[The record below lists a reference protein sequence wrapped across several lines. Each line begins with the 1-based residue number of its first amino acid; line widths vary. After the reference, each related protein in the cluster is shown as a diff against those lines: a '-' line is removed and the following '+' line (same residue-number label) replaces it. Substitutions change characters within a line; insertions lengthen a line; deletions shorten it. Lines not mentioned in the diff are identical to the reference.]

1 MGIHEQFYDIET
13 KACKK
18 YGEKTLVFLQC
29 GSFFETYGYK
39 KDGQFLNKYY
49 TEYSRICDF
58 CMKEKNIKYKGFDVW
73 MIGFPDYCLEKY
85 VPKMTSEGFTIVI
98 WVQADDP
105 TKIRFEKCI
114 CSPGTDFDNN
124 TKDITNYSMCMWVKK
139 TKSILLNKT
148 PELICGMSA
157 IDILTGDTH
166 IFEYREKYFHNP
178 TTFDEI
184 ERFYSSYNPNEIL
197 VIYETSDEEIKD
209 ILQFSQIDCDKI
221 HMIRLDDVNNSHQSV
236 AKKCENQ
243 TYIKEQLNQ
252 FYDIL
257 EYHVFCQT
265 HRLDAHQLATQSFC
279 FHLNFIYGCN
289 PNLVKKIKKPLFDNK
304 GDRLIL
310 GNHSL
315 KQLNIIGNQQHRGV
329 LSSVSNFINKCNTP
343 MGKRKLHNTLIN
355 PTSNS
360 EDLQKQYAITKYV
373 RDNYESFEDIRN
385 ELKNI
390 GDFERLYRKLI
401 LQRVAP
407 AELSQF
413 NNSLNII
420 LKIYTTLKS
429 DERINEHIKCP
440 NLSTKCKELMK
451 ILDDNILL
459 SEASKIGTVKFDIN
473 IFKRGI
479 FADLDNFEKEYEE
492 SKDELEC
499 LRLYLERF
507 IVKYKGKK
515 TKQMIKIHETD
526 KNGLFLSITGNRSK
540 ILKETL
546 KKEGIYQG
554 KPIKYTSTYNN
565 EERELIFNPHNVQ
578 YIKHTKSNFRLD
590 SVQLNTIYHSIFHE
604 KESLKEE
611 LTDVYKN
618 FIISLQEYSEQ
629 IETIVKYVTELDMV
643 ITKAYLAKKFN
654 YCMPVID
661 DSAKQSF
668 LRAKDMRHIL
678 IENLQEDETYVPN
691 DIELGID
698 TEQNGMLL
706 YGTNAVGKS
715 SLIRSIGICVIMAQA
730 GLFVPCSEFI
740 YKPYKSIFTRILG
753 NDNLFKG
760 LSTFAVEMS
769 ELRTILNNATKNSL
783 VLGDELCSGTETTSA
798 MSIFMAGVIQLHNRE
813 ASFIFATHF
822 HEITHENRLK
832 NLTNLSF
839 KHMAVYYDAETD
851 CLIYDRKLQD
861 GPGISMYGLEVCK
874 SLHLPDDF
882 LELANNIRKER
893 DNDKSVL
900 SRQPTRYN
908 TKKLKGE
915 CEQCGEE
922 AVDAHHLVP
931 QKLANKDGFIGTFHK
946 NHKAN
951 IMNLCK
957 SCHNKETKNDTQKR
971 RTKTTKGMRLLER
984 E

>member
-1 MGIHEQFYDIET
+1 MNNFTILKQ
-13 KACKK
+13 KLVKNMVK
-18 YGEKTLVFLQC
+18 KTLVFMQC

-39 KDGQFLNKYY
+39 KDGQFRNKYY

-58 CMKEKNIKYKGFDVW
+58 CMKEKNIKYKGYDAW

-124 TKDITNYSMCMWVKK
+124 TKDITNYSMCMWIKK

-184 ERFYSSYNPNEIL
+184 ERFYSSYNPSEIL

-221 HMIRLDDVNNSHQSV
+221 HMIRLDDVDNSHQSV

-252 FYDIL
+252 FYDIQ

-265 HRLDAHQLATQSFC
+265 HRLDEHQLATQAFC

-360 EDLQKQYAITKYV
+360 EDLQKQYDITQYV
-373 RDNYESFEDIRN
+373 RDNYETFENIRN

-413 NNSLNII
+413 HTSLNII

-429 DERINEHIKCP
+429 DKRINEHIKCP
-440 NLSTKCKELMK
+440 NLSTKCEELMK

-459 SEASKIGTVKFDIN
+459 TEASKIGTVKFDVN

-526 KNGLFLSITGNRSK
+526 KNGLFLSMTGNRSK
-540 ILKETL
+540 ILKEAL
-546 KKEGIYQG
+546 KKIEIYQG

-565 EERELIFNPHNVQ
+565 EEREITFNPHTVQ

-590 SVQLNTIYHSIFHE
+590 SIQLNTIYHSIFHE

-611 LTDVYKN
+611 LVPMYTK
-618 FIISLQEYSEQ
+618 ISLYH
-629 IETIVKYVTELDMV
+629 
-643 ITKAYLAKKFN
+643 
-654 YCMPVID
+654 C
-661 DSAKQSF
+661 
-668 LRAKDMRHIL
+668 
-678 IENLQEDETYVPN
+678 
-691 DIELGID
+691 
-698 TEQNGMLL
+698 
-706 YGTNAVGKS
+706 
-715 SLIRSIGICVIMAQA
+715 
-730 GLFVPCSEFI
+730 
-740 YKPYKSIFTRILG
+740 
-753 NDNLFKG
+753 
-760 LSTFAVEMS
+760 
-769 ELRTILNNATKNSL
+769 KNTVNKL
-783 VLGDELCSGTETTSA
+783 
-798 MSIFMAGVIQLHNRE
+798 IQL
-813 ASFIFATHF
+813 
-822 HEITHENRLK
+822 
-832 NLTNLSF
+832 LS
-839 KHMAVYYDAETD
+839 M
-851 CLIYDRKLQD
+851 
-861 GPGISMYGLEVCK
+861 
-874 SLHLPDDF
+874 
-882 LELANNIRKER
+882 
-893 DNDKSVL
+893 
-900 SRQPTRYN
+900 
-908 TKKLKGE
+908 
-915 CEQCGEE
+915 
-922 AVDAHHLVP
+922 
-931 QKLANKDGFIGTFHK
+931 
-946 NHKAN
+946 
-951 IMNLCK
+951 
-957 SCHNKETKNDTQKR
+957 
-971 RTKTTKGMRLLER
+971 
-984 E
+984 

>member
-13 KACKK
+13 KSCKK
-18 YGEKTLVFLQC
+18 YGEKTLVFMQC

-39 KDGQFLNKYY
+39 KGSQFRNKYY
-49 TEYSRICDF
+49 NEYSRITGF
-58 CMKEKNIKYKGFDVW
+58 CMKEKNLKYKGLDVW

-85 VPKMTSEGFTIVI
+85 VSKMTSEGFTIVI
-98 WVQADDP
+98 WVQANDP
-105 TKIRFEKCI
+105 TKIRYEKCI
-114 CSPGTDFDNN
+114 CSPGTDFDNI
-124 TKDITNYSMCMWVKK
+124 KGITNYSMCIWVKK

-184 ERFYSSYNPNEIL
+184 ERFYSSYNPSEIL

-209 ILQFSQIDCDKI
+209 ILQFSQIECEKI
-221 HMIRLDDVNNSHQSV
+221 HMVQVGDANNSHHDAV
-236 AKKCENQ
+236 KKCEKQ
-243 TYIKEQLNQ
+243 TYIKEQIKQ
-252 FYDIL
+252 FYDIQ
-257 EYHVFCQT
+257 EYHVFCQA
-265 HRLDAHQLATQSFC
+265 HRLDVHQLATQAFC

-289 PNLVKKIKKPLFDNK
+289 PNLVKKLKKPLFDNK

-315 KQLNIIGNQQHRGV
+315 KQLNIVGNSQHRGN

-343 MGKRKLHNTLIN
+343 MGKRKLHNTLIQ
-355 PTSNS
+355 PTSNGD
-360 EDLQKQYAITKYV
+360 ELQRQYDITQYV
-373 RDNYESFEDIRN
+373 KDQWLTFKDIRN
-385 ELKNI
+385 DLKNI

-413 NNSLNII
+413 HNSLQII
-420 LKIYTTLKS
+420 LGIYKTLKS
-429 DERINEHIKCP
+429 DAQLNEHIKCS
-440 NLSTKCKELMK
+440 NLSKNCKELLKMLEDNL
-451 ILDDNILL
+451 ILTT
-459 SEASKIGTVKFDIN
+459 AAAVGTVKFDVN

-479 FADLDNFEKEYEE
+479 FTTLDNCEKEYEE
-492 SKDELEC
+492 NKDELEC
-499 LRLYLERF
+499 SRLYLERF

-515 TKQMIKIHETD
+515 TSQMIKYHETD
-526 KNGLFLSITGNRSK
+526 KNGLFLSITGNRSN
-540 ILKETL
+540 ILKGEL
-546 KKEGIYQG
+546 KKKEPYQG
-554 KPIKYTSTYNN
+554 EAIKYNSTYNN
-565 EERELIFNPHNVQ
+565 EEKTITFNPHLVQ
-578 YIKHTKSNFRLD
+578 YVKHTKSNFRLD
-590 SVQLNTIYHSIFHE
+590 SIQLNAIYHSIFSNKE
-604 KESLKEE
+604 KLKKE
-611 LTDVYKN
+611 LERVYKN

-629 IETIVKYVTELDMV
+629 IESVVKYVTDLDV
-643 ITKAYLAKKFN
+643 VTTKAFLAIKFN
-654 YCMPVID
+654 YCAPVID
-661 DSAKQSF
+661 SSRENSF
-668 LRAKDMRHIL
+668 IKAKDMRHIL

-691 DIELGID
+691 DIELGNG
-698 TEQNGMLL
+698 TEQNGILL

-730 GLFVPCSEFI
+730 GLFVPCSEFV

-798 MSIFMAGVIQLHNRE
+798 TSIFMAGVIQLHNRNS
-813 ASFIFATHF
+813 SFIFATHF
-822 HEITHENRLK
+822 HEITNERRLK
-832 NLTNLSF
+832 NLTNLSL
-839 KHMAVYYDAETD
+839 KHMAVYYDTKED
-851 CLIYDRKLQD
+851 CLVYNRTLQD

-874 SLHLPDDF
+874 SLHLPTDF

-893 DNDKSVL
+893 SKDESIL
-900 SRQPTRYN
+900 SQNTTRYN
-908 TKKLKGE
+908 SKKLKGK
-915 CEQCGEE
+915 CEQCDNDG
-922 AVDAHHLVP
+922 VDAHHLAP
-931 QKLANKDGFIGTFHK
+931 QKLANKEGFIGTFHK

-951 IMNLCK
+951 IMILCK
-957 SCHNKETKNDTQKR
+957 SCHDKETKNDTNKR

-984 E
+984 

>member
-13 KACKK
+13 KSCKK
-18 YGEKTLVFLQC
+18 YGEKTLVFMQC

-39 KDGQFLNKYY
+39 KNGQFRNKHY

-58 CMKEKNIKYKGFDVW
+58 CIKEKNLKHNGYDVW

-85 VPKMTSEGFTIVI
+85 VPKMTSEGFTVVI
-98 WVQADDP
+98 WVQSDDP
-105 TKIRFEKCI
+105 TKIRYEKCV

-197 VIYETSDEEIKD
+197 VIYETSDEEMKD
-209 ILQFSQIDCDKI
+209 ILQFSQIDCEKI
-221 HMIRLDDVNNSHQSV
+221 HMIRLDDKENSHQLT

-252 FYDIL
+252 FYDIQ

-265 HRLDAHQLATQSFC
+265 HRLDSYQLATQSFC

-315 KQLNIIGNQQHRGV
+315 KQLNIVNNQQHRGA

-355 PTSNS
+355 PTSNI
-360 EDLQKQYAITKYV
+360 EELQKQYSITQYV
-373 RDNYESFEDIRN
+373 KDNYDTFQHIRN

-413 NNSLNII
+413 HNSLNII
-420 LKIYTTLKS
+420 LEIYTTLSGDK
-429 DERINEHIKCP
+429 RINEHIKCP
-440 NLSTKCKELMK
+440 NLSKNCKDLMK
-451 ILDDNILL
+451 ILNDNLL
-459 SEASKIGTVKFDIN
+459 LKEASEIGTVKFDVN

-479 FADLDNFEKEYEE
+479 FTELDVIEKSYEE

-499 LRLYLERF
+499 LRLYMERF
-507 IVKYKGKK
+507 IIKYKGKR
-515 TKQMIKIHETD
+515 TNRMIKYHETD

-540 ILKETL
+540 ILKEEL
-546 KKEGIYQG
+546 KKKGESEV
-554 KPIKYTSTYNN
+554 KSIKYISSYNN
-565 EERELIFNPHNVQ
+565 EERTISFNPYNVQ
-578 YIKHTKSNFRLD
+578 YVKHTKSNFRLD
-590 SVQLNTIYHSIFHE
+590 SIELNTLYHSIFNK
-604 KESLKEE
+604 KESLKDE
-611 LTDVYKN
+611 LSDVYKN
-618 FIISLQEYSEQ
+618 FIISLEEYSGQ
-629 IETIVKYVTELDMV
+629 IETIVQYITELDMI
-643 ITKAYLAKKFN
+643 ITKAYLATKFN

-661 DSAKQSF
+661 DTVSESFVNAKE
-668 LRAKDMRHIL
+668 MRHIL
-678 IENLQEDETYVPN
+678 IENLQEDELYVPN
-691 DIELGID
+691 DIELGKG
-698 TEQNGMLL
+698 TAQNGMLL

-715 SLIRSIGICVIMAQA
+715 SLIRSIGICIIMAQA
-730 GLFVPCSEFI
+730 GLFVPCTQFT

-798 MSIFMAGVIQLHNRE
+798 TSIFMAGVIQLHTRE
-813 ASFIFATHF
+813 SSFIFATHF
-822 HEITHENRLK
+822 HEITNEKRLKQLK
-832 NLTNLSF
+832 NLAL
-839 KHMAVYYDAETD
+839 KHMAVYYNAEED
-851 CLIYDRKLQD
+851 CLVYNRKLQD

-874 SLHLPDDF
+874 SLHLPGDF
-882 LELANNIRKER
+882 LELANTIRKER
-893 DNDKSVL
+893 GYDKSIL
-900 SRQPTRYN
+900 DREPTRYN
-908 TKKLKGE
+908 KKKLKGN
-915 CEQCGEE
+915 CEQCGNEG
-922 AVDAHHLVP
+922 VDVHHLVP
-931 QKLANKDGFIGTFHK
+931 QKLSDKNGFIGTFHK

-957 SCHNKETKNDTQKR
+957 DCHKKETKNNSKKKR
-971 RTKTTKGMRLLER
+971 VKTTKGMRVLEQ
-984 E
+984 